1 MLRLLRS
8 HTRPSVLSR
17 CKSSRVDK
25 YERKTPHEHVLL
37 RPGMYIGSIEPSVSD
52 AWVFDESLH
61 RMVKVSMNY
70 SPALLKIFD
79 EILVN
84 AADNF
89 QRGEKMTRIDVT
101 ISTDKDTGE
110 VALSVRNDGKIIPIE
125 KHKKEKIYIPELIF
139 GHLLTGSNFDDTQEA
154 FTGGRHGYGAKLT
167 NIFSKDFEIKMYEKS
182 TNQLYQQ
189 QWQNNMFNCGKPS
202 ISASTDGEDNN
213 FMEVSFSPD
222 LDKFGLDQE
231 SVDAYMSYQAARP
244 PPVQRRN
251 YTAIRDVTPL
261 EGTLLMMKKRVFDV
275 AACVGSVSQK
285 VEVTLNGDPIPVHNF
300 DSYVKLF
307 HHPDFSLSSFEDGDD
322 ENNNDN
328 SDGVFT
334 CRVNK
339 EWDVAVMSSP
349 SGSFENQS
357 FVNSVWTPRGGTHV
371 GLVTSQIASAI
382 EEALVKKGL
391 SPTPHMIRSRLMVFV
406 KGAVANPSFDSQS
419 KDALT
424 TSSTSFAAQCQ
435 LPANFLNKIV
445 KQSGIVEEIVMD
457 LESREKSKLMRAT
470 ATRGTARQVN
480 VPKLEDAHWAGTAR
494 GGECSLIL
502 TEGDSA
508 KALAVAGLEVVG
520 RERFGVLPLRGKILN
535 VRGASPKA
543 VAKNTLLMDLMK
555 VLGLQ
560 LGKKYTGSVWPE
572 GLERTPENEQVH
584 CGVHGQGMRY
594 GKVLIMTD
602 QDHDGSHIKGL
613 LINFFQHFWPS
624 LTEVDGFLQQFVTPL
639 VKVRMT
645 GNSKK
650 VETFY
655 SMPEYEEWLEKTQ
668 AEQEAVGKKTKMNI
682 KYYKGLGT
690 NTAAEGRQYFKDLG
704 RHRKLFFDELE
715 GEGDPEGDD
724 SDKYG
729 GESVDLA
736 FSRHRASDRKQ
747 WLEEKYDPSKY
758 IDPYQ
763 SRISVSEFINTDLM
777 QFSVADNKRSLPSVV
792 DGLKPSQRKVL
803 YGCFR
808 KKMTPADETKVVQLA
823 GYIAEQTA
831 YHHGESSLHATII
844 NMAQDYVGANN
855 LPLLAASGQF
865 GTRAQGGVDFASPRY
880 IFTTLTSAAR
890 LMFPEADDY
899 NLKHL
904 VEDGL
909 SVEPV
914 YYVPVVPNIL
924 INGSYGIGT
933 GWSTFVP
940 PHDPLVVADHT
951 ARLIRGESV
960 STSPLLTTGRKGY
973 PIPLEQLQASPDS
986 SLLFPWVRGFAG
998 EIHRIQDNRGITYRS
1013 YGSLERKNKTTLVIS
1028 ELPYGLWTDEY
1039 KDFLIQLQEAGGIKR
1054 YAEDHT
1060 HTSVRF
1066 TLTGTKDQLDLL
1078 ESNSKLATV
1087 RKMRLSSVMSGRN
1100 MHAFNK
1106 DGKITRYDTP
1116 ESVCEEH
1123 YAVRLQAYEDRK
1135 DYLMRKFSH
1144 EVEIHRNKSKFVQD
1158 ILSGDI
1164 ELLRRGGEGSGSRS
1178 ESELVGELRSRG
1190 FASRE
1195 VLTQMLGGTTST
1207 TGSPTL
1213 LAETAIDGAEET
1225 VRGEDMSP
1233 ESADY
1238 RYLLEMPIHSL
1249 TEERMTTLRKSA
1261 EQSEGKL
1268 NELLAS
1274 SVQDLW
1280 MRDLTA
1286 FTDKVEKLPQSSG
1299 FKRRL

>member
-1 MLRLLRS
+1 
-8 HTRPSVLSR
+8 
-17 CKSSRVDK
+17 
-25 YERKTPHEHVLL
+25 
-37 RPGMYIGSIEPSVSD
+37 
-52 AWVFDESLH
+52 
-61 RMVKVSMNY
+61 
-70 SPALLKIFD
+70 
-79 EILVN
+79 
-84 AADNF
+84 
-89 QRGEKMTRIDVT
+89 
-101 ISTDKDTGE
+101 
-110 VALSVRNDGKIIPIE
+110 
-125 KHKKEKIYIPELIF
+125 
-139 GHLLTGSNFDDTQEA
+139 
-154 FTGGRHGYGAKLT
+154 
-167 NIFSKDFEIKMYEKS
+167 
-182 TNQLYQQ
+182 
-189 QWQNNMFNCGKPS
+189 
-202 ISASTDGEDNN
+202 
-213 FMEVSFSPD
+213 
-222 LDKFGLDQE
+222 
-231 SVDAYMSYQAARP
+231 
-244 PPVQRRN
+244 
-251 YTAIRDVTPL
+251 
-261 EGTLLMMKKRVFDV
+261 
-275 AACVGSVSQK
+275 
-285 VEVTLNGDPIPVHNF
+285 
-300 DSYVKLF
+300 
-307 HHPDFSLSSFEDGDD
+307 
-322 ENNNDN
+322 
-328 SDGVFT
+328 
-334 CRVNK
+334 
-339 EWDVAVMSSP
+339 
-349 SGSFENQS
+349 
-357 FVNSVWTPRGGTHV
+357 
-371 GLVTSQIASAI
+371 
-382 EEALVKKGL
+382 
-391 SPTPHMIRSRLMVFV
+391 
-406 KGAVANPSFDSQS
+406 VANPSFDSQS

-435 LPANFLNKIV
+435 LPANYLNKIV

-457 LESREKSKLMRAT
+457 LESREKSKLIRAT

-480 VPKLEDAHWAGTAR
+480 VPKLEDAHLAGTAR

-543 VAKNTLLMDLMK
+543 MAKNTLLMDLMK
-555 VLGLQ
+555 ALGLQ

-572 GLERTPENEQVH
+572 GLERTPANEQVH

-624 LTEVDGFLQQFVTPL
+624 LMEVDGFLQQFVTPL
-639 VKVRMT
+639 VKVRMV
-645 GNSKK
+645 GSNKK

-655 SMPEYEEWLEKTQ
+655 SMPEYEEWLKQTQ
-668 AEQEAVGKKTKMNI
+668 AEQHATGKKIKMSI

-704 RHRKLFFDELE
+704 RHRKLFFDQLE
-715 GEGDPEGDD
+715 GEGGTGGND
-724 SDKYG
+724 SDRYG

-747 WLEEKYDPSKY
+747 WLEEKYDPTKY

-865 GTRAQGGVDFASPRY
+865 GTRAQGGMDFASPRY
-880 IFTTLTSAAR
+880 IFTTVTSAAR

-899 NLKHL
+899 NLEHL

-960 STSPLLTTGRKGY
+960 SASPLLTTGRKGY
-973 PIPLEQLQASPDS
+973 PIPLDQLQSSPDS
-986 SLLFPWVRGFAG
+986 SLLFPWIRGFTG
-998 EIHRIQDNRGITYRS
+998 EIHRIQDNRGITFRS

-1060 HTSVRF
+1060 HTSVKF
-1066 TLTGTKDQLDLL
+1066 TLTGTKDQLDQL
-1078 ESNSKLATV
+1078 ESNSMLATI

-1106 DGKITRYDTP
+1106 DGKITHYDTP

-1123 YAVRLQAYEDRK
+1123 YAVRLQAYETRK
-1135 DYLMRKFSH
+1135 DYLTRKFSH

-1164 ELLRRGGEGSGSRS
+1164 ELLQRGAEGRGSRS
-1178 ESELVGELRSRG
+1178 ESDLVEELRSRG
-1190 FASRE
+1190 YASRE
-1195 VLTQMLGGTTST
+1195 VLTQMLGGSDASDIEGTA
-1207 TGSPTL
+1207 TGDHVS
-1213 LAETAIDGAEET
+1213 
-1225 VRGEDMSP
+1225 MSP
-1233 ESADY
+1233 ESSDY

-1249 TEERMTTLRKSA
+1249 TEERMAVLRKSA

-1274 SVQDLW
+1274 SIQDLW

-1299 FKRRL
+1299 FKRRF